1 MIVTEKS
8 PKRTAQNSATKY
20 QNLVLLD
27 SEGNRVQAVI
37 FGKDIDLRNDTLY
50 IYQSYYIANALVRTM
65 DPRHQRGPYQF
76 QWTINSKTIVEEI
89 EEDEPALRPPEY
101 NLVPLNELGVHIDTD
116 AEIDILALA
125 IHMNPPNEV
134 NTNHGKSLI
143 QEIYLIDPGLKL
155 LRLTMW
161 NRFVHDECHEIS
173 DLILAKPIILGT
185 RIKVSSYNGL
195 SLSSRPTSV
204 FIVEPLLSSSVA
216 LRTWAAQNDKLLEE
230 IIGNSFGSASSS
242 STDPIIKVSEIAEK
256 LISAPAMARST
267 YLVRGKFRMVDFHQS
282 FHYVSCENCNKAT
295 GYDLGENFICY
306 SCKNAAIARA
316 RCRVYLD
323 VYDDTTSTP
332 VVIFGSLAE
341 EILGC
346 TAVDLIDRTDE
357 IKSIH
362 LNTFK
367 NFDTL
372 SFYMFFHC
380 YRNICLILK
389 TLQTILK
396 IMSGS

>member
-1 MIVTEKS
+1 M
-8 PKRTAQNSATKY
+8 
-20 QNLVLLD
+20 
-27 SEGNRVQAVI
+27 QAVI

-143 QEIYLIDPGLKL
+143 QEIYLIDPSLKL

-161 NRFVHDECHEIS
+161 NRFVHDECCEIS

-332 VVIFGSLAE
+332 VVIFESLAE

-357 IKSIH
+357 EH
-362 LNTFK
+362 LP
-367 NFDTL
+367 
-372 SFYMFFHC
+372 YIE
-380 YRNICLILK
+380 NIANNIENNEWIIVLGA
-389 TLQTILK
+389 Q
-396 IMSGS
+396 MNESGRLRQNKLTVLFVNNVPGTSE

>member
-1 MIVTEKS
+1 
-8 PKRTAQNSATKY
+8 
-20 QNLVLLD
+20 
-27 SEGNRVQAVI
+27 
-37 FGKDIDLRNDTLY
+37 
-50 IYQSYYIANALVRTM
+50 
-65 DPRHQRGPYQF
+65 
-76 QWTINSKTIVEEI
+76 
-89 EEDEPALRPPEY
+89 
-101 NLVPLNELGVHIDTD
+101 
-116 AEIDILALA
+116 
-125 IHMNPPNEV
+125 MNPPNEV

-143 QEIYLIDPGLKL
+143 QEIYLIDPG
-155 LRLTMW
+155 
-161 NRFVHDECHEIS
+161 
-173 DLILAKPIILGT
+173 
-185 RIKVSSYNGL
+185 
-195 SLSSRPTSV
+195 
-204 FIVEPLLSSSVA
+204 
-216 LRTWAAQNDKLLEE
+216 AAQNDKLLEE

-357 IKSIH
+357 EHLPYIENIANNIENNEWIH
-362 LNTFK
+362 SLGRA
-367 NFDTL
+367 DE
-372 SFYMFFHC
+372 
-380 YRNICLILK
+380 
-389 TLQTILK
+389 
-396 IMSGS
+396 